1 MTRNSMNAAGNGI
14 SKSLMAVVL
23 VAVGSLG
30 LMGCGSDMSTA
41 PILSVSVQDE
51 PGEVNRPTKDA
62 RLEAPFGFKAEKLG
76 GNTVNLTWASPSE
89 QGLTAIVQLDGQILA
104 EVPAT
109 GGAYLDTM
117 GKPAGSHTYDI
128 CFVKGFRSSRHSQA
142 AIEISDP
149 GGDTGGRIDDDFE
162 DGR

>member
-14 SKSLMAVVL
+14 TKSLMVTVL

-30 LMGCGSDMSTA
+30 LVGCGSDMSTS
-41 PILSVSVQDE
+41 PILSVSAQDE
-51 PGEVNRPTKDA
+51 SGEVIRPTKDA

-76 GNTVNLTWASPSE
+76 GNSVNLTWASPSE
-89 QGLTAIVQLDGQILA
+89 LGLTAILQLNGQVIA
-104 EVPAT
+104 EVPAS
-109 GGAYLDTM
+109 GGVYMDTM
-117 GKPAGSHTYDI
+117 GKPAGSHTYDL

-142 AIEISDP
+142 AIEISDS
-149 GGDTGGRIDDDFE
+149 GGGTGGRIDDDIE